1 MAWPATKPERCSTR
15 GPALPNAGRAALQ
28 KALIACSLFADEYL
42 STQYQRECEGTAKFF
57 VVEFSSNGSF
67 VKSGLQ
73 MAVSLTKVRQTQ
85 ALLDAQ
91 QGRRGQDYDPQTWKV
106 FIEVLQK
113 AYHDAN
119 LSQSNVVAPSS
130 GTNSITTLSSAPIQI
145 PMQEK
150 GGTYVV
156 PVLINKAIILSFVVD
171 TGATDVSIPI

>member
-1 MAWPATKPERCSTR
+1 
-15 GPALPNAGRAALQ
+15 
-28 KALIACSLFADEYL
+28 
-42 STQYQRECEGTAKFF
+42 
-57 VVEFSSNGSF
+57 
-67 VKSGLQ
+67 

-85 ALLDAQ
+85 ARLDAQ
-91 QGRRGQDYDPQTWKV
+91 QGRRGPDYDPQTWKV

-171 TGATDVSIPI
+171 TGAADVSIPI

>member
-1 MAWPATKPERCSTR
+1 
-15 GPALPNAGRAALQ
+15 
-28 KALIACSLFADEYL
+28 LIACSLFADEYL

-130 GTNSITTLSSAPIQI
+130 GTNSNYHPVICADPDSYAR
-145 PMQEK
+145 ERW
-150 GGTYVV
+150 YVCG
-156 PVLINKAIILSFVVD
+156 SC
-171 TGATDVSIPI
+171 SY